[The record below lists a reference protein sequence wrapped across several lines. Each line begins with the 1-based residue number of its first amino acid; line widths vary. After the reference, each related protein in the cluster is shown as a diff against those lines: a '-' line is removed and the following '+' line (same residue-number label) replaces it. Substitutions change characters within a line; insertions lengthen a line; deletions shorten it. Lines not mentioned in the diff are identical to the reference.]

1 VSWKRSCPRLASRLC
16 HFRCCEVIHC
26 RSRVQGRGSESPQ
39 ANRGRSSAGRAPALQ
54 AGGRRFESARL
65 HNRRSCAIFRSR
77 TLREGCGTPYGH
89 PLTGRRR
96 TGWSSQIASQIASWT
111 LAASSASRS
120 RSRSRSGRGTCRT
133 GPSRPTL
140 EAVALFT
147 GFVRSAGMP
156 TEVSSITREHV
167 EAFLASELERVSG
180 PSSRV
185 HRALPVR
192 VRGRG
197 ASA

>member
-1 VSWKRSCPRLASRLC
+1 VVIADRIVDVGGIERLAES
-16 HFRCCEVIHC
+16 FEV
-26 RSRVQGRGSESPQ
+26 SL
-39 ANRGRSSAGRAPALQ
+39 RARNL
-54 AGGRRFESARL
+54 SD
-65 HNRRSCAIFRSR
+65 R
-77 TLREGCGTPYGH
+77 TVETY
-89 PLTGRRR
+89 
-96 TGWSSQIASQIASWT
+96 
-111 LAASSASRS
+111 
-120 RSRSRSGRGTCRT
+120 
-133 GPSRPTL
+133 L